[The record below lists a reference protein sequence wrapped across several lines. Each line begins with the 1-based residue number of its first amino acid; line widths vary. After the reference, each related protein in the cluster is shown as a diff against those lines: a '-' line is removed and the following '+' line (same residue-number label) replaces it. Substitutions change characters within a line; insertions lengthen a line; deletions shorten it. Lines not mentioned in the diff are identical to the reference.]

1 MSHLKTVEQG
11 AARLALKCLSKKTQD
26 EAPSLVYEVCCS
38 KIVGVDFS
46 RCIASVESK
55 YRPFSNFEPI
65 FVNMLQNSVQS

>member
-1 MSHLKTVEQG
+1 VCCTSQSYLSNLKTAEQD
-11 AARLALKCLSKKTQD
+11 AARH